1 MDKREKI
8 LEAALK
14 LFVEYGFHGTPTSK
28 IASEAGVSN
37 GTLFHYFKTKEE
49 LILALYG
56 VSKSEMNDFL
66 LDAVDTADDLVT
78 KGKTVVAQSVRWALA
93 HPQKFHY
100 IHQVYFSPYAAQI
113 PLEDVQKYMKLYI
126 ELLETGQKEGIIKSL
141 PIDFIIS
148 IVSNHIFGI
157 YQYLLHNAKEEPEQI
172 IDKAIEMV
180 WDMITV

>member
-1 MDKREKI
+1 
-8 LEAALK
+8 
-14 LFVEYGFHGTPTSK
+14 
-28 IASEAGVSN
+28 
-37 GTLFHYFKTKEE
+37 
-49 LILALYG
+49 
-56 VSKSEMNDFL
+56 
-66 LDAVDTADDLVT
+66 
-78 KGKTVVAQSVRWALA
+78 
-93 HPQKFHY
+93 
-100 IHQVYFSPYAAQI
+100 
-113 PLEDVQKYMKLYI
+113 MKLYI